1 MEIIDWKIAN
11 RFDDVDTDTSD
22 EFKAWRAVEPET
34 CGRTCVGVHAWRQQ
48 GYEDGDRD
56 LFVAMLQWEN
66 GEQVGN
72 KGHGPTMRE
81 ALEDLDL
88 DWLD

>member
-1 MEIIDWKIAN
+1 
-11 RFDDVDTDTSD
+11 
-22 EFKAWRAVEPET
+22 
-34 CGRTCVGVHAWRQQ
+34 
-48 GYEDGDRD
+48 
-56 LFVAMLQWEN
+56 MLQWEN
-66 GEQVGN
+66 GEQVSS